1 MKFLIRMLIPTF
13 LFLLTSCEQEWDLEG
28 YRDSELENTLV
39 VNAILNPDSLLR
51 VSVSRPFFFL
61 NSTVNFLQ

>member
-39 VNAILNPDSLLR
+39 VNAILNPDSSCECLSPDR
-51 VSVSRPFFFL
+51 FL
-61 NSTVNFLQ
+61 FSTAQ

>member
-13 LFLLTSCEQEWDLEG
+13 LSLLTSCEQEWDLEG

-39 VNAILNPDSLLR
+39 VNAILNPDSLLQCLSPDR
-51 VSVSRPFFFL
+51 FSFL
-61 NSTVNFLQ
+61 NSTANFLP

>member
-39 VNAILNPDSLLR
+39 VNAILNPRFPLA
-51 VSVSRPFFFL
+51 SVCLQTVFL
-61 NSTVNFLQ
+61 FSTAQ